1 MNEGKIASPPG
12 FRIRH
17 TMLRVQDVEKS
28 VEFYTRL
35 LGMAVMRR
43 RENAKRKQ
51 TVYYVGYGDED
62 TNHALELI
70 QEHERRGAIEP
81 GDAYGHIALAVPD
94 LVGLCETLATDGVN
108 ITHAP
113 KPVRPGS
120 ANLVAFITDPDGYE
134 VELTERH

>member
-1 MNEGKIASPPG
+1 MNEGKTASPPG

-28 VEFYTRL
+28 VDFYTRL
-35 LGMAVMRR
+35 LGMGVMRR
-43 RENAKRKQ
+43 REDARRKQ
-51 TVYYVGYGDED
+51 TVCYVGYGEED
-62 TNHALELI
+62 VNHALELV
-70 QEHERRGAIEP
+70 QEHERRGALEP

-94 LVGLCETLATDGVN
+94 LNGLCETLARDGVN

-113 KPVRPGS
+113 EPVRPGS